1 MSSSLPT
8 PPISSSSTLRE
19 RLNEALPKYYD
30 GYVHAVSDYDDDAQP
45 LIAILQHLPDDLEE
59 QVVEWLWEEIHKL
72 EERRDNA
79 ENLTVR
85 TILNVRIDTIMALL
99 RSLKD

>member
-1 MSSSLPT
+1 MSRPAT

-30 GYVHAVSDYDDDAQP
+30 GYVHAVSDYDDDAAP
-45 LIAILQHLPDDLEE
+45 LISVLEHLPDDLEE
-59 QVVEWLWEEIHKL
+59 QVVEWLWDEIRKL
-72 EERRDNA
+72 EERRDEAKNS
-79 ENLTVR
+79 TIS

>member
-1 MSSSLPT
+1 MSRPTT

-19 RLNEALPKYYD
+19 RLNEALPKHYD

-45 LIAILQHLPDDLEE
+45 LIVILQHLPDDLEE
-59 QVVEWLWEEIHKL
+59 QVVEWLWDEMRKL

-79 ENLTVR
+79 EDSTVR
-85 TILNVRIDTIMALL
+85 TILNVRIDTILALL
-99 RSLKD
+99 KSLKD